1 MGLSWVAL
9 PSWSQIPG
17 LSPMAAQQNA
27 LGFGA
32 GAGTGGNAMGSAQ
45 DFNNAQGNGA
55 GANTGGNSPNLAPLN
70 YADPLPRTLPGPAQ
84 NLSLPPL
91 KTNDF
96 QKFILETSGYKLP
109 IFGQDF
115 FENLQFT
122 QVQRNGAT
130 LSTQL
135 NSNIFAPLEN
145 SPVND
150 NYTVG
155 PGDQVVVRVWGSINE
170 DAKLIIDRNGLV
182 SIPRVGTVNVAGV
195 KASQLEGIIKNAF
208 FKYYKNFELS
218 VTLGQL
224 RTITVYVVGQAR
236 RPGSY
241 SISSL
246 STLSSALFATGGVNA
261 NGSMRRIQLK
271 RDGKV
276 ISEFDLYDFLTQGN
290 KTNDLKLIDGDVL
303 FIPAAY
309 GYAALVGKVNNSAI
323 FELKNEGE
331 TIEKLLSIAGGL
343 PVTADQKRGTLERV
357 NPKEKQPREVINFSI
372 DPKGLLTPLKS
383 GDLLTILSI
392 SPELSNSI
400 TLRGAVSQPIRLAW
414 TKGMR
419 IRDLIPNKESLISR
433 DSIRRQN
440 ETLFDVNQ
448 LERTQIDRLELP
460 ADLRAGNNT
469 DFSNNP
475 NNPNNLGMPVMGA
488 LGATNGLNS
497 SDSFIKKPFTGA
509 IKDIALDTLSRRIG
523 DLYDEI
529 NLDYAVIERLT
540 PQELKVTLIP
550 FNLGRVLADEKDP
563 DNQLLQP
570 GDIVTVFSAQ
580 DIRVPLSK
588 RRIMVRI
595 EGEVA
600 KPGVYQATPG
610 ETLSTVIQRAGGLT
624 HDAYLFGSN
633 FTREAIKLSQQENL
647 DRLVKRLDAEYSSS
661 LTKAIQSV
669 GASADIA
676 ATQSRVLA
684 SQNAARQAIER
695 LKTLKPEGRITLGL
709 NPELYNHVEKLPEL
723 HLENGDRLLIPARP
737 DFVYVFGSINSES
750 ALIYRP
756 NLTVA
761 DYLKL
766 SGVTAGAD
774 RENVILARAD
784 GTAITNGSSFWDTS
798 VNNIKVLPGDTILM
812 PEKLDQ
818 ESSWSSVIRSTKDIS
833 QIFYQMGLGVAAIKI
848 LKQ

>member
-1 MGLSWVAL
+1 MG
-9 PSWSQIPG
+9 QG
-17 LSPMAAQQNA
+17 
-27 LGFGA
+27 
-32 GAGTGGNAMGSAQ
+32 Q
-45 DFNNAQGNGA
+45 DFNTPQGNGA
-55 GANTGGNSPNLAPLN
+55 NAGGNPNNLAPLN
-70 YADPLPRTLPGPAQ
+70 YADPLPRILPGPAQ

-96 QKFILETSGYKLP
+96 QKFILETSGYRLP
-109 IFGQDF
+109 IFGQEF

-122 QVQRNGAT
+122 QIQRNAAT

-170 DAKLIIDRNGLV
+170 DAKLIIDRNGFI

-241 SISSL
+241 SLSSL

-261 NGSMRRIQLK
+261 TGSMRRIQLK

-331 TIEKLLSIAGGL
+331 TIEKLLSIAGGI

-372 DPKGLLTPLKS
+372 DPKGLSTPLKN
-383 GDLLTILSI
+383 GDLLTVLSI

-414 TKGMR
+414 SKGMR

-448 LERTQIDRLELP
+448 LERTQLDRQQLP
-460 ADLRAGNNT
+460 VDLRPQNNT
-469 DFSNNP
+469 DFFNNP
-475 NNPNNLGMPVMGA
+475 NNSNNSNNLGMVGLGA
-488 LGATNGLNS
+488 LGASNGLNS
-497 SDSFIKKPFTGA
+497 SDSFVKKPFTGA
-509 IKDIALDTLSRRIG
+509 IKDIALDTLSSRIG

-669 GASADIA
+669 GASSDIA

-684 SQNAARQAIER
+684 SQTAARQAIDR
-695 LKTLKPEGRITLGL
+695 LKTLKPEGRIALGL

-798 VNNIKVLPGDTILM
+798 VKNIKVLPGDTILM

-818 ESSWSSVIRSTKDIS
+818 ESAWSSVIRSTKDIS